1 MDPLSVMASVAAL
14 AQCTSVL
21 IRFTK
26 DCINARKEHEIFI
39 EELKNLLFM
48 VEQLEIHYQ
57 ASNKE
62 DPWYR
67 RLRKMGETCGT
78 LTKEGKY
85 IPPPDRTKKTTG
97 PLNKLYMIIA
107 ELHSELHSE
116 LHADQPSS
124 GLRKKYERVSEGLK
138 WFWDKDKFAKRLAEI
153 AGNCAAVSRIL
164 DLDHFEASKAAAI
177 SSRAAEIS
185 SRETAEFVR
194 LQADHVTDI
203 GIRIK
208 TLEDNIIEQRKKEEE
223 EEDEREK
230 ETMMKWLSP
239 TLDFLAR
246 QKDLYENCFRSA
258 GQWLLDHDVFQRW
271 TLGQSW
277 YLRCLGEPGAG
288 KVGVFEHITSTTRF

>member
-21 IRFTK
+21 ISFTQ
-26 DCINARKEHEIFI
+26 DCIKARKERESFI
-39 EELKNLLFM
+39 EELRNILFM
-48 VEQLEIHYQ
+48 VKQLENHYR

-62 DPWYR
+62 DPWYQ
-67 RLRKMGETCGT
+67 RLRQMGETCGT
-78 LTKEGKY
+78 LTPEGKY
-85 IPPPDRTKKTTG
+85 TPPPDRTKKATG
-97 PLNKLYMIIA
+97 PLDKLYRIIA
-107 ELHSELHSE
+107 ELHTE
-116 LHADQPSS
+116 LHADQPSH
-124 GLRKKYERVSEGLK
+124 GWREKYERLK
-138 WFWDKDKFAKRLAEI
+138 WFWDKGRLAKMLAEI
-153 AGNCAAVSRIL
+153 AENCAAISMIL
-164 DLDHFEASKAAAI
+164 DFDHFEASKAAAI
-177 SSRAAEIS
+177 SSKAAEIS
-185 SRETAEFVR
+185 LRETAECVR

-208 TLEDNIIEQRKKEEE
+208 TLEDNSIEQRKKEEE

-230 ETMMKWLSP
+230 ETMIKWLSP

-246 QKDLYENCFRSA
+246 QKDLYEKNWFESA
-258 GQWLLDHDVFQRW
+258 GQWLLDHDIFQRW